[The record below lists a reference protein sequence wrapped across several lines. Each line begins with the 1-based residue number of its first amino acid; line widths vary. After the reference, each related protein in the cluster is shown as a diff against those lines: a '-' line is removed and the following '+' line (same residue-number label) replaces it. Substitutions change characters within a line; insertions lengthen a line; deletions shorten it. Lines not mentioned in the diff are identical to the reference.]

1 MKTLAD
7 TKSELVKKVEE
18 LTENFAADLEGKGIG
33 EKKGFQRSIIYVH
46 MGKNEITHQKTVG
59 SKIGPHRRGHR
70 GK

>member
-33 EKKGFQRSIIYVH
+33 EKKRLPKIHYLC
-46 MGKNEITHQKTVG
+46 THG
-59 SKIGPHRRGHR
+59 
-70 GK
+70 